1 MQIQFIFLFLARFLT
16 LVVCL
21 WGIGC
26 TLNEAPQAS
35 TPVEAPAAW
44 VSERQL
50 NSSEPTP
57 WLTDFNDA
65 ALEALVKEALSNN
78 YNLEIS
84 AARVLQASAESRIT
98 GADRLPSIGAGLDG
112 TRQRTETALGSNYS
126 NNYQLGL
133 NLSWELDLWG
143 RLGNKQKASTATA
156 LASIADYEAARLSL
170 AVQVSKAWFN
180 LKEATGQ
187 TEQAQK
193 TVRAYRKNLN
203 TLEARFQSGLSNSLE
218 LRQIRTELAT
228 SEAALKARQRLQAQ
242 ASRTL
247 ELLLGRYPKAQLKS
261 EGTLPNLQNPI
272 PAGLPSQLLE
282 RRPDLQA
289 AELRIRAAEYS
300 VRASRKEFLP
310 RLSLTGSAG
319 TTSDAFENLLDQNYS
334 VANLVGNLTQP
345 LFQGGRIRAGL
356 DRTKSQLAQ
365 AEASYHNIALQ
376 AFLEVENTLTS
387 GYYLRREAAKT
398 LLANTEASAAEEL
411 AWERYRNGTLD
422 FINVLTSQR
431 SAANARSRYLTI
443 QNQLLQ
449 NRLDCLLALGG
460 PFNPTS

>member
-170 AVQVSKAWFN
+170 AVQVSKA
-180 LKEATGQ
+180 
-187 TEQAQK
+187 
-193 TVRAYRKNLN
+193 
-203 TLEARFQSGLSNSLE
+203 
-218 LRQIRTELAT
+218 
-228 SEAALKARQRLQAQ
+228 
-242 ASRTL
+242 
-247 ELLLGRYPKAQLKS
+247 
-261 EGTLPNLQNPI
+261 
-272 PAGLPSQLLE
+272 
-282 RRPDLQA
+282 
-289 AELRIRAAEYS
+289 
-300 VRASRKEFLP
+300 
-310 RLSLTGSAG
+310 
-319 TTSDAFENLLDQNYS
+319 
-334 VANLVGNLTQP
+334 
-345 LFQGGRIRAGL
+345 
-356 DRTKSQLAQ
+356 
-365 AEASYHNIALQ
+365 
-376 AFLEVENTLTS
+376 
-387 GYYLRREAAKT
+387 
-398 LLANTEASAAEEL
+398 
-411 AWERYRNGTLD
+411 
-422 FINVLTSQR
+422 
-431 SAANARSRYLTI
+431 
-443 QNQLLQ
+443 
-449 NRLDCLLALGG
+449 
-460 PFNPTS
+460 